1 MKPSRHR
8 PVVNKCMRARQL
20 RSRPFAAFTLV
31 ELLVVIAIIAMLVT
45 LLLPAVQSAREAARR
60 AQCQNNLKQ
69 LGLAVMNFE
78 SAQSEFP
85 EGSYHVAP
93 NAGDHKNHFTNWA
106 LRILPFSEE
115 QGLYDSYDQKKHN
128 SHEDNLSVLRTP
140 RSVFKCSSDTLVQ
153 EMLVPTQMKYTDP
166 VGIAT
171 GSYKGVSGTRWG
183 ADNGFFDYPNFA
195 KDFKTFKRFRGPLI
209 MQGMEP
215 ETLSPVQVRHIADG
229 TSKTF
234 LIGEY
239 ATTYS
244 EQINATGTAFWAST
258 HSFHNLGAAQRELHT
273 RIPDYDKCMQLTGNK
288 HWQCDR
294 SYASLHAGAAMNFV
308 FCDGSVQAIKPEID
322 GTVFTQLATIAGE
335 EIVPAFN

>member
-1 MKPSRHR
+1 MRSS
-8 PVVNKCMRARQL
+8 NKFLTRTFSGRQDH
-20 RSRPFAAFTLV
+20 SPNPAAFTLV

-69 LGLAVMNFE
+69 LGLAILNFE
-78 SAQSEFP
+78 SAQGEFP
-85 EGSYHVAP
+85 EGSYHIQPVA
-93 NAGDHKNHFTNWA
+93 ANHENHRTNWA

-115 QGLYDSYDQKKHN
+115 RALFDLYDLEKHN
-128 SHEDNLSVLRTP
+128 SHPDNLRVLRTL

-153 EMLVPTQMKYTDP
+153 EMLVPTQMQYTAP
-166 VGIAT
+166 EGIAT

-183 ADNGFFDYPNFA
+183 SENGFFDYPNFA
-195 KDFKTFKRFRGPLI
+195 KDFKPNKRFRGPLI

-215 ETLSPVQVRHIADG
+215 LTLDPVQIRHVADG

-239 ATTYS
+239 ATTFS
-244 EQINATGTAFWAST
+244 EQLNATGTAFWAST
-258 HSFHNLGAAQRELHT
+258 HSFHNLGAPQREQYT
-273 RIPDYDKCMQLTGNK
+273 RIPHYDKCMQLTGNK

-294 SYASLHAGAAMNFV
+294 SYASLHVGNAINFV
-308 FCDGSVQAIKPEID
+308 FCDGSVRAIQPEID
-322 GTVFTQLATIAGE
+322 GIVFTTLATVAGE
-335 EIVPAFN
+335 EILPALD